1 MTAEYS
7 EWTAKTVEG
16 RILEAAETL
25 MLCPNANLGGGGS
38 IWGEYK
44 DDYGPV
50 KATYKK
56 RPSGGALDRM
66 TKVWEWINALPE
78 MSDRKLIYA
87 WSYVK
92 VRKGLKISAF
102 AAENDFSDRT
112 LKRQITDICQRIA
125 NDLNRLYEV
134 RLTVAVDQVAE
145 NQASIVPY
153 NISSQKCAV
162 TNWRSADAKPTDRN
176 HPDRDALIE
185 RLEKLNARR
194 QSQRVA

>member
-1 MTAEYS
+1 MNYE

-25 MLCPNANLGGGGS
+25 MLCPNAHLGGGGS

-50 KATYKK
+50 KTTYKK
-56 RPSGGALDRM
+56 RPSGGAIDRM
-66 TKVWEWINALPE
+66 ERVWTWINALPE

-92 VRKGLKISAF
+92 VRKGLRLSAF

-125 NDLNRLYEV
+125 DNLNRLYAV
-134 RLTVAVDQVAE
+134 RLTVVVDEVAE
-145 NQASIVPY
+145 NQPSLVPY

-162 TNWRSADAKPTDRN
+162 TNWRSRDAKPTDRT
-176 HPDRDALIE
+176 HPDREELVK
-185 RLEKLNARR
+185 RLERLNARR
-194 QSQRVA
+194 QAQRVA